1 MAPILETTVLLNIQ
15 MEERVDLILVE
26 LYINLYVPLV
36 VQEISQLHREHIPRL
51 VGLLELHTVVI

>member
-26 LYINLYVPLV
+26 LYINPYVPLV

-51 VGLLELHTVVI
+51 VGLRVLHTGVI